1 MSARR
6 CWLAGEAAS
15 APADHPHVTDNHA
28 RTWVHLSGELYRE
41 ESSGQRCTFTELV
54 SRTDLVET
62 A

>member
-1 MSARR
+1 M
-6 CWLAGEAAS
+6 AGEAAS